1 MTLGNQKKGT
11 VMETGV
17 FLGLPLP
24 VMLAFFALL
33 AGLVLLARQLH
44 QLRRPVVIRHSI
56 HPASPHRGVSHTD

>member
-1 MTLGNQKKGT
+1 
-11 VMETGV
+11 MEGGV

-44 QLRRPVVIRHSI
+44 QLRQPVVVRRSI
-56 HPASPHRGVSHTD
+56 HPASPHRGTSQSD

>member
-1 MTLGNQKKGT
+1 MY
-11 VMETGV
+11 ETHG

-44 QLRRPVVIRHSI
+44 KLRQPAVVRRGAHP
-56 HPASPHRGVSHTD
+56 PASYKGPSTPE